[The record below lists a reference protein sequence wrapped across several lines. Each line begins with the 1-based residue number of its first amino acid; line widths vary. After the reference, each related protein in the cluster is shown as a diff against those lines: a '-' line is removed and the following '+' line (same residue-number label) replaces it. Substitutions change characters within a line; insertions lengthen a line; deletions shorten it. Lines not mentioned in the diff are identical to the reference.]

1 MKKSKRIDRYGETIF
16 INDEGSNRTV
26 VNIKYGVEEEDKE
39 LHEAMKAL
47 SDSLD
52 ESYSK
57 IDMDQ
62 FFEDLSKEFEE
73 KENKQK

>member
-57 IDMDQ
+57 FDIDQ
-62 FFEDLSKEFEE
+62 FFEDLNKEFEE
-73 KENKQK
+73 KENKK

>member
-52 ESYSK
+52 ETYSK
-57 IDMDQ
+57 FDIDQ
-62 FFEDLSKEFEE
+62 FFEDLNKEFEE
-73 KENKQK
+73 KENKQ

>member
-1 MKKSKRIDRYGETIF
+1 MKKYKRIDRYGETIF

-26 VNIKYGVEEEDKE
+26 VNIKYSVEEEDKE

-47 SDSLD
+47 NESLD

-62 FFEDLSKEFEE
+62 FFEDLAKEFEE
-73 KENKQK
+73 KENKK

>member
-57 IDMDQ
+57 FDMDQ
-62 FFEDLSKEFEE
+62 FFEDLNKEFEE
-73 KENKQK
+73 KENKQ

>member
-26 VNIKYGVEEEDKE
+26 INIKYGVEEEDKE

-57 IDMDQ
+57 FDIDQ
-62 FFEDLSKEFEE
+62 FFEDLNKEFEE
-73 KENKQK
+73 KENKK

>member
-1 MKKSKRIDRYGETIF
+1 MKKFKRIDRYGETIF
-16 INDEGSNRTV
+16 INDDGSNRTV
-26 VNIKYGVEEEDKE
+26 VNIKFGVEEEDKE

-47 SDSLD
+47 NESLD

-62 FFEDLSKEFEE
+62 FFEDLAKEFEE
-73 KENKQK
+73 KGE

>member
-1 MKKSKRIDRYGETIF
+1 MKKFKRIDRYDETIF
-16 INDEGSNRTV
+16 INDEGSSRTV
-26 VNIKYGVEEEDKE
+26 VNIKFGVEEEDKE

-47 SDSLD
+47 NESLD

-62 FFEDLSKEFEE
+62 FFEDLAKEFEE
-73 KENKQK
+73 KGE

>member
-1 MKKSKRIDRYGETIF
+1 MKKSKRIDRYGEIVF

-47 SDSLD
+47 RDSLD

-57 IDMDQ
+57 FDIDQ
-62 FFEDLSKEFEE
+62 FFEDINKEFEE
-73 KENKQK
+73 KENKQ

>member
-73 KENKQK
+73 KENKK

>member
-57 IDMDQ
+57 FDMDQ
-62 FFEDLSKEFEE
+62 FFEDLNKEFEE
-73 KENKQK
+73 KENKK

>member
-26 VNIKYGVEEEDKE
+26 VNIKYDVEEEDKE